1 MSGSAR
7 HDGHD
12 ELAARRR
19 ASWGRRDDEHEETQS
34 HAGNGIVNHG
44 PEEQG
49 PTKGQG
55 LEGRGPDDTHGP
67 DGPDGLRS
75 DASGTDASGSGTD
88 HPGSGTD
95 GVAGTGGSGSS
106 GSGSSVSGS
115 DDRRS
120 MDLGPDSV
128 SPDSVSPNGRG
139 PVGFGSDELALRN
152 LLHQAVAEIE
162 PRDGTLQHLRRAVPA
177 RRARKRQAVV
187 GMAAAALLM
196 GTAVPALVHVSNSTG
211 AEVNPSFA
219 GHGSETQEGEGQSKG
234 QSGGSGSSGGSSGG
248 STESG
253 KGSGKDKDEKD
264 KGESNGSTGTAPEA
278 SSTLASAAACTAAQL
293 GGTASVGA
301 PDSVGAVYG
310 SFQVSNISDSSCTVA
325 GAGAVS
331 TTAQGAADA
340 TKISVVNH
348 VAGDAAAALPDPSL
362 SPTTLLLAP
371 GSSYQ
376 VQFAWVPSEPC
387 PSSGGDTTGSTS
399 GGGEPTPD
407 PTPTE
412 NGTGSTTTTSDGG
425 NSVSTQMYTE
435 DGVVDGSVLV
445 SHTAEG
451 GVGTFSTAVS
461 NACAGVVY
469 RTGLLTTS

>member
-1 MSGSAR
+1 
-7 HDGHD
+7 
-12 ELAARRR
+12 
-19 ASWGRRDDEHEETQS
+19 
-34 HAGNGIVNHG
+34 
-44 PEEQG
+44 
-49 PTKGQG
+49 
-55 LEGRGPDDTHGP
+55 
-67 DGPDGLRS
+67 
-75 DASGTDASGSGTD
+75 
-88 HPGSGTD
+88 
-95 GVAGTGGSGSS
+95 
-106 GSGSSVSGS
+106 
-115 DDRRS
+115 

-128 SPDSVSPNGRG
+128 SPDSVSPDSVSPNGRW
-139 PVGFGSDELALRN
+139 PVGFGSDELVLRN

-211 AEVNPSFA
+211 SEVNPSVA
-219 GHGSETQEGEGQSKG
+219 GHGSEAQDGEGQSKG
-234 QSGGSGSSGGSSGG
+234 QTGGSGSSGGSSGG

-253 KGSGKDKDEKD
+253 TGSGKDKDEKD

-278 SSTLASAAACTAAQL
+278 SPTPASAPACTAAQL
-293 GGTASVGA
+293 GGTGSVGA

-310 SFQVSNISDSSCTVA
+310 SFHVSNISGSSCTVA
-325 GAGAVS
+325 GAGGVS

-340 TKISVVNH
+340 AKISVVNH
-348 VAGDAAAALPDPSL
+348 VAGDAAASLPDPSL
-362 SPTTLLLAP
+362 SPATLVLAP
-371 GSSYQ
+371 GGSYQ
-376 VQFAWVPSEPC
+376 VQFAWVPSETC
-387 PSSGGDTTGSTS
+387 PTSGGDTTGGTT

-407 PTPTE
+407 PTPSE
-412 NGTGSTTTTSDGG
+412 NATGSTTTTSDGS
-425 NSVSTQMYTE
+425 NSVSTQMFTE

-451 GVGTFSTAVS
+451 GVATFSAAVS